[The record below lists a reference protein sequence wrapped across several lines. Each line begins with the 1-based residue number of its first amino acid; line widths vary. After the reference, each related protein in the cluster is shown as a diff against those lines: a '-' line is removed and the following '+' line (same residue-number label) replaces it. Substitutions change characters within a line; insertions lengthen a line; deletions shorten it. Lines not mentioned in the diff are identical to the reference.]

1 MEVLLVSQVESERVQ
16 QGKLKPNK
24 CFALKSKKKTFSAF
38 TKPVVGL
45 FDMASNV
52 TAGIRE
58 TTTVF
63 ETGQLTRERLP
74 RYSGKDGIVTVSK
87 RNKQKK
93 LFFSA

>member
-1 MEVLLVSQVESERVQ
+1 M
-16 QGKLKPNK
+16 
-24 CFALKSKKKTFSAF
+24 
-38 TKPVVGL
+38 VGL

-74 RYSGKDGIVTVSK
+74 RYTGKDGIVDVRADT
-87 RNKQKK
+87 RKK
-93 LFFSA
+93 VFLAYVLTI